1 MVDKTSFVFS
11 AFVAGILGAVFLKYI
26 AQPMPITVAKKE
38 HFMQQTAGAPVDGVS
53 NALWSSMPAP
63 TPAKSYEVANDNHL
77 FQFQDV
83 PMKPECCPSQ
93 ISGSTG
99 CACLSEEQQKK
110 LAYRGGNRA

>member
-1 MVDKTSFVFS
+1 MFS
-11 AFVAGILGAVFLKYI
+11 AFVAALVAGVLMRYVLPSDKAPV
-26 AQPMPITVAKKE
+26 APAKKE

-53 NALWSSMPAP
+53 NALWSSTPAP
-63 TPAKSYEVANDNHL
+63 TPAKSYEVANDSQL

-110 LAYRGGNRA
+110 LAYRGGNRVAA